1 MLFRF
6 GKASAVFGWLL
17 IIVGVWY
24 MIAGG
29 RGAYAGVPGSLPRI
43 IVGLVAVVVGSS
55 IVRWV
60 RRAKPD

>member
-6 GKASAVFGWLL
+6 GTATNVFGWLL
-17 IIVGVWY
+17 IIAGIWY
-24 MIAGG
+24 TIAGG

-43 IVGLVAVVVGSS
+43 IVGLVAVVVGSA

-60 RRAKPD
+60 LRAKSE